1 MFLQAWTEN
10 ICREVRDTLTN
21 SILVSK
27 KGPEGTRMKL
37 LSLQPAMRISKQ
49 VTKLYPQRGSI
60 RKRSRITN
68 SKG

>member
-27 KGPEGTRMKL
+27 KGPEGTTMKL

-49 VTKLYPQRGSI
+49 VNKTVSTGVQSEKDPE
-60 RKRSRITN
+60 
-68 SKG
+68 